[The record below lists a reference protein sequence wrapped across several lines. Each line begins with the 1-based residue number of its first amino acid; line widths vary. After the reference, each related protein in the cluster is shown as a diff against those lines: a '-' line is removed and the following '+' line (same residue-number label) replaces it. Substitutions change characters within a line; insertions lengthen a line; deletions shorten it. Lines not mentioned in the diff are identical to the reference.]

1 VTKPAAG
8 AVIAPPSDAEERLP
22 RRVRVYR
29 TLAEAIAAG
38 SLRPGARLPSA
49 RQLAL
54 EWGFSRGAVD
64 EAYEQL
70 QAEGLI
76 ERRTGD
82 GSYVAAAPLAVVAP
96 AGPLVRPLSQAAQRV
111 QSRFSAYLG
120 KPQRLELPVRELAS
134 QAMFP
139 RVPMLD
145 DFPLD
150 AWRKSLARAHADGN
164 RWLLNYGPAQGL
176 PALREAIARHLQL
189 ARGTPCRA
197 EQILILN
204 SPTQAAELIARVLL
218 EPGDAIW
225 LEDPGHGSLVTLFET
240 LHVRAVGVPFD
251 AQGLDVARGMALAPD
266 AAAVYLH
273 PLTQFPLGVRTSTA
287 RRAELLRWAEGSGA
301 WVVEGNFNDEFMF
314 DADAPASLQSMDR
327 SDRVLVMGTFEGI
340 MFPSLRVAY
349 LVLPPRL
356 VKVFVAMRGL
366 MGDHTNVGLQLA
378 LADFMDDGH
387 LAARLRSLRRTLV
400 PRREAMRAACER
412 HLPAWVRPGPFGGGA
427 HMSLHFPPDVDDCEA
442 MRRMREAGVLGIA
455 LSSMCIDP
463 AHANGVALG
472 FGAFEPALIES
483 SMRSVGAALAG
494 LTPRPAPPA
503 S

>member
-8 AVIAPPSDAEERLP
+8 AVLAPPPPDEGTRLP
-22 RRVRVYR
+22 RRLRVYR
-29 TLAEAIAAG
+29 TVVEAIRGGA
-38 SLRPGARLPSA
+38 LRPGARLPSA

-82 GSYVAAAPLAVVAP
+82 GSYVAAAPPGVVVTPPAV
-96 AGPLVRPLSQAAQRV
+96 PLLRPVSQAAQRV

-120 KPQRLELPVRELAS
+120 KPQRLELPVRELSA

-150 AWRKSLARAHADGN
+150 EWRRCLTRAHAGHN
-164 RWLLNYGPAQGL
+164 RGLLNYGPAQGL

-197 EQILILN
+197 EQILVLN

-225 LEDPGHGSLVTLFET
+225 LEDPGHSSLVTLFET
-240 LHVRAVGVPFD
+240 LQARAVGVPLD
-251 AQGLDVARGMALAPD
+251 AEGLDVARGMALAPD
-266 AAAVYLH
+266 AAAVYFH
-273 PLTQFPLGVRTSTA
+273 PLTQFPLGVRTTSA
-287 RRAELLRWAEGSGA
+287 RRAALLRWAEGSGA
-301 WVVEGNFNDEFMF
+301 WIVEGNFNDEFMF
-314 DADAPASLQSMDR
+314 DAGAPASLQSMDR
-327 SDRVLVMGTFEGI
+327 SDRVVVMGTFEGI

-378 LADFMDDGH
+378 LADFMDGGH
-387 LAARLRSLRRTLV
+387 LEARLRALRRTLA
-400 PRREAMRAACER
+400 PRREAMREACAR
-412 HLPAWVRPGPFGGGA
+412 HLPAWVRHGPFDGGA
-427 HMSLHFPPDVDDCEA
+427 HLSLHFPPDVDDCEA

-472 FGAFEPALIES
+472 FGAFAPGVIDA
-483 SMRSVGAALAG
+483 SMRAVGAALAT
-494 LTPRPAPPA
+494 LTPRAPA
-503 S
+503 